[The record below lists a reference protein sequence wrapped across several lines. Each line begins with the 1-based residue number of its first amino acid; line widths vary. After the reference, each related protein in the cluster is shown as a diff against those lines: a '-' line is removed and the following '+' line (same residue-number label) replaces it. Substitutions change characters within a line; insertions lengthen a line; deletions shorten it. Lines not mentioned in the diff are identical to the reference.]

1 MNFPRLAEPK
11 TTGLGLEEN
20 AVLGVFL
27 GISGG
32 TEKRGLFVFVVVFFF
47 KRKCFSTRLILSW
60 FF

>member
-47 KRKCFSTRLILSW
+47 LRGNAFLLGLS
-60 FF
+60 